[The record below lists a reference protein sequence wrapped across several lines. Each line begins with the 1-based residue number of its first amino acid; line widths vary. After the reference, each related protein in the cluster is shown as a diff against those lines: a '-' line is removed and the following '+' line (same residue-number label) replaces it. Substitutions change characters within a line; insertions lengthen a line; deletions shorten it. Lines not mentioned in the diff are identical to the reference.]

1 MKEIIV
7 VAEHRRGELRDVT
20 YEMLSKGRE
29 LSESLGAQLSVALL
43 GKNVKEMAE
52 ILKTKAH
59 QVLLI
64 EDDRLESYNSETYE
78 QVLTQLLT
86 ERKPILTMI
95 GHTATGMD
103 FAPSLAAHLKFPLA
117 TDLIGIEA
125 KDDTFALTR
134 QIYGGKI
141 NAAVSFLKKAASY
154 IVTLRAGAFP
164 VVEKAPLEG
173 EVVPVPSPLTEEGL
187 ARRFLQYVES
197 AAGEVDISQ
206 ADILVAIGRGIK
218 DAENIPMVKELADSI
233 GGVLA
238 CSRPVVDK
246 KWLPKGCQVGT
257 SGKTV
262 KPKVYIALGIS
273 GAFQHVA
280 GMKGAGTIIAINKDP
295 KAPIFN
301 VAHYGIVADLFKIL
315 PVIKEKIKE
324 LKKS

>member
-20 YEMLSKGRE
+20 WEMLSKGKE
-29 LSESLGAQLSVALL
+29 LAQSLGGELSVALL
-43 GKNVKEMAE
+43 GKDVKNMAE
-52 ILKTKAH
+52 AIKPKANR
-59 QVLLI
+59 VLLI
-64 EDDRLESYNSETYE
+64 EDNRLEFYNSESYE
-78 QVLTQLLT
+78 KVLIHLLT
-86 ERKPILTMI
+86 ERKPVLTMI

-103 FAPSLAAHLKFPLA
+103 FAPSLAAHLKLPMA
-117 TDLIGIEA
+117 TDCIGIDP
-125 KDDTFALTR
+125 KNGTFALTR

-141 NAAVSFLKKAASY
+141 NASVSFRKPGPQY
-154 IVTLRAGAFP
+154 MVTVRAGAFP
-164 VVEKAPLEG
+164 ALDKEALSG
-173 EVVPVPSPLTEEGL
+173 EIVSIPSPLTDEGL
-187 ARRFLQYVES
+187 ARRFLEYME
-197 AAGEVDISQ
+197 AAVGDVDITQ
-206 ADILVAIGRGIK
+206 ADVLIAIGRGIK
-218 DAENIPMVKELADSI
+218 DAENIPLVKELADSV

-262 KPKVYIALGIS
+262 KPKVYIAIGIS

-295 KAPIFN
+295 KAPIFG
-301 VAHYGIVADLFKIL
+301 VAQYGIVADLFKIV
-315 PVIKEKIKE
+315 PVIKEKIKQ

>member
-7 VAEHRRGELRDVT
+7 VAEHRQGELRDVT
-20 YEMLSKGRE
+20 WEMLSKGRE
-29 LSESLGAQLSVALL
+29 LSEGLGGELSVALL
-43 GKNVKEMAE
+43 GKDVKTFAE
-52 ILKTKAH
+52 ALKPKVNR
-59 QVLLI
+59 VLLI
-64 EDDRLESYNSETYE
+64 EDNRLEFYNSETYE
-78 QVLTQLLT
+78 KVLAQLIT

-103 FAPSLAAHLKFPLA
+103 FAPGLAAHLKIPLA

-125 KDDTFALTR
+125 QDDVFALTR

-141 NAAVSFLKKAASY
+141 NAAVSFLRKGPSY
-154 IVTLRAGAFP
+154 MVTVRAGAFP
-164 VVEKAPLEG
+164 VAEKEPLSG
-173 EVVPVPSPLTEEGL
+173 EIVPVPSPLTDEGL
-187 ARRFLQYVES
+187 ARRFLQYME
-197 AAGEVDISQ
+197 AAVGEVDITQ

-218 DAENIPMVKELADSI
+218 DAENIPLMKELADSI

-262 KPKVYIALGIS
+262 KPKVYIAIGIS

-280 GMKGAGTIIAINKDP
+280 GMKGSGTIIAINKDP
-295 KAPIFN
+295 KAPIFG
-301 VAHYGIVADLFKIL
+301 VAQYGIVADLFKIM
-315 PVIKEKIKE
+315 PVIKDKIKE
-324 LKKS
+324 LKK